1 MTSPL
6 IHAIVAHIDSVFY
19 GPNGDYPAVLEAL
32 DGITAEQALWK
43 PSPSQNSIW
52 QIVEHMIGSKEWQI
66 EMIQGKNPASPKWIE
81 PSGDEAAW
89 QATIARLK
97 QAHERLK
104 TALQA
109 EPQPDLMEIPVPEW
123 GRTLLELVLS
133 SGPAHEAHHDGQIDY
148 IKGLHKSHY
157 AASASES

>member
-1 MTSPL
+1 MPSPL
-6 IHAIVAHIDSVFY
+6 VHAIIAHMDSVFY
-19 GPNGDYPAVLEAL
+19 GPNGDYPAVLEVL

-52 QIVEHMIGSKEWQI
+52 QIVEHMIGSKQWQI
-66 EMIQGKNPASPKWIE
+66 EMIQGKEPASPKWTE

-89 QATIARLK
+89 QATLVRLEETHQRLK
-97 QAHERLK
+97 A
-104 TALQA
+104 ALEA
-109 EPQPDLMEIPVPEW
+109 EPEPDLMEVPVPEL

-148 IKGLHKSHY
+148 LKGLQKPPSVASS
-157 AASASES
+157 AAP